1 MKCKAAGNKSSYNNT
16 TNSSSNST
24 NRSSNSSANAA
35 QGSAGLMSG
44 TGRRS
49 LVAAVSVT
57 TTLTFEHSV
66 SDRRTADRLVG
77 SLTALQL
84 SRAAVQAAFDA
95 QGLSLRVL
103 SEPSFFTVTTYE
115 YVVPVPPVTIVR
127 DEAAT
132 VVGVIIGLLIGVV
145 GTYMLCRW
153 RRKKNMA
160 MKYIVPA

>member
-1 MKCKAAGNKSSYNNT
+1 
-16 TNSSSNST
+16 
-24 NRSSNSSANAA
+24 
-35 QGSAGLMSG
+35 MSG
-44 TGRRS
+44 TGRRR

-66 SDRRTADRLVG
+66 SDRRTADQLVS
-77 SLTALQL
+77 SLTSLQL

-103 SEPSFFTVTTYE
+103 SEPSFFTVTTYA

-132 VVGVIIGLLIGVV
+132 VVGVIIGLLLGVV